1 MRKKSLSNDNDKQGM
16 IVLMLTMFNVIV
28 IATTLVIII
37 NKKCF
42 GDLVATIVMGMIMV
56 IWWTF

>member
-1 MRKKSLSNDNDKQGM
+1 
-16 IVLMLTMFNVIV
+16 MLTMFNVIV

-37 NKKCF
+37 NNKCF
-42 GDLVATIVMGMIMV
+42 GDLVATIVMGMIVV